1 MFRRSLSAQGKRCW
15 GTMKKK
21 RGFAAATS
29 AKDIF
34 DVQVTEDGIAVIRM
48 DDPDA
53 SVNTLNRAFQD
64 QVKGVIDRVQS
75 DNAVRAA
82 VIISGKK
89 SNFIAGADIKMIES
103 CTSKEEVMDIVRE
116 GHRMMNQLEGG
127 KPIVAAINGQCLGGG
142 LEVALACTYRIA
154 STGPKTVLALPEV
167 QLGLLPG
174 AGGTQRLPKL
184 VGVQKALPLITTGK
198 NVRPAQAKRMGLVDQ
213 LADPH
218 ALESAAMQAARGLA
232 DGTVKPK
239 RKKQSWMD
247 WAIEGNSLGRKVLF
261 KKARE
266 MMMKASGGHYP
277 APAKIIDLVE
287 KGCESGFKSYD
298 EEMAGF
304 ADLVVSKESKALR
317 SIFFAVTDLKKNRF
331 GEPAKRAETVGV
343 LGAGLMGAG
352 IAEVSVTKGMKVL
365 LKDLN
370 AGGLARGEKQIGDN
384 LAKKVKRRAMLKFER
399 DRTMGNVIGLTQD
412 MESWPRH
419 FAGADLVVEAVL
431 EDLKLKHAV
440 IRETEQFIPEHC
452 VFATNTSALP
462 IADIA
467 AASKRPE
474 NVIGMHYFSPVD
486 KMPLLEIIRHEGT
499 SDNTAAVAVDVGLRQ
514 GKTCIVVK
522 DVPGFYVNRS
532 LGPYMSEVMDLV
544 MEGADPLRVDSALKS
559 FGFPVGP
566 INLADEVGIDVAGHV
581 QEFLGENLGV
591 RMSSPHANASKILPT
606 FMEKGLLG
614 KKSGKGFFEY
624 DAKGKRKGIN
634 AEAKKIVEEIRA
646 GTATRELSD
655 KEIQERMVFRLIN
668 EAVFCLQDE
677 IIANPTDGDIG
688 LMFGIGYP
696 FFQGGPFRYLDG
708 ELGIETFV
716 SKMQNYAEKYGPQ
729 FEPAP
734 LVVDMAKSG
743 KKFHS

>member
-1 MFRRSLSAQGKRCW
+1 
-15 GTMKKK
+15 
-21 RGFAAATS
+21 
-29 AKDIF
+29 
-34 DVQVTEDGIAVIRM
+34 M
-48 DDPDA
+48 DDKDA
-53 SVNTLNRAFQD
+53 SVNTLNAAFQK
-64 QVKGVIDRVQS
+64 QVKPVIERVES
-75 DNAVRAA
+75 DDNIRAA
-82 VIISGKK
+82 VLISGKK
-89 SNFIAGADIKMIES
+89 NNFIAGADIKMIES
-103 CTSKEEVMDIVRE
+103 CQTKEDVMKIVKE
-116 GHRMMNQLEGG
+116 GHSMMNKLENG

-184 VGVQKALPLITTGK
+184 VSVQKALPLITTGK
-198 NVRPAQAKRMGLVDQ
+198 NVRPTQAKRMGLVDQ

-232 DGTVKPK
+232 DKSLKIK
-239 RKKQSWMD
+239 RKKRSWMD
-247 WAIEGNSLGRKVLF
+247 WFLERTPMGRNMMF
-261 KKARE
+261 KKANE

-277 APAKIIDLVE
+277 APKYILDLVE
-287 KGCESGFKSYD
+287 KGCSSNFTSYD
-298 EEMAGF
+298 EEMNGF
-304 ADLVVSKESKALR
+304 ADLVVSPESKALR
-317 SIFFAVTDLKKNRF
+317 SVFFAMTELKKPRF
-331 GEPAKRAETVGV
+331 GEPKTKPETLGV

-352 IAEVSVTKGMKVL
+352 IANVSVAKGMRVL

-370 AGGLARGEKQIGDN
+370 AQGLSRGEKQISDH
-384 LAKKVKRRAMLKFER
+384 LAKKVKRKAMLKFEK

-412 MESWPRH
+412 MESWPKH
-419 FAGADLVVEAVL
+419 FSQADIVVEAVL
-431 EDLKLKHAV
+431 EDLNLKHAV
-440 IRETEQFIPEHC
+440 IKETEQYIPEHC

-467 AASKRPE
+467 KASKRPE
-474 NVIGMHYFSPVD
+474 NVIGMHYFSPVE

-499 SDNTAAVAVDVGLRQ
+499 SDNTAAVALNVGLRQ

-544 MEGADPLRVDSALKS
+544 MDGADPLRVDKALKS

-566 INLADEVGIDVAGHV
+566 VTLADEVGIDVAGHV

-591 RMSSPHANASKILPT
+591 RMSSPHANASKILPA
-606 FMEKGLLG
+606 FMEKGMLG

-634 AEAKKIVEEIRA
+634 PEAKALVEGIRA
-646 GTATRELSD
+646 GTQTRELSD
-655 KEIQERMVFRLIN
+655 SEIQERMVLRLIN
-668 EAVFCLQDE
+668 EAIFCLQDE

-696 FFQGGPFRYLDG
+696 PFQGGPFRYLDG
-708 ELGIETFV
+708 ELGIESFV
-716 SKMQNYAEKYGPQ
+716 SKMQNYADKYGPQ
-729 FEPAP
+729 FNPAP
-734 LVVDMAKSG
+734 LAVDMAKSG
-743 KKFHS
+743 KKFHP